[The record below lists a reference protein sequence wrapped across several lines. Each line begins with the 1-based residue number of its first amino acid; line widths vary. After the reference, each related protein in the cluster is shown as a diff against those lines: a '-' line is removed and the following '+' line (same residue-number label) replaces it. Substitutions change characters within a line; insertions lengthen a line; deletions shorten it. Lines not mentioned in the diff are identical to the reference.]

1 MLLEN
6 NFNPLCH
13 IMTSGAKHR
22 PAFTI
27 YQEMTFSHKN
37 LFLYDFKVQT
47 YLFFTVN
54 PIYCLDTLIGM
65 YLVYLLPTY
74 LLVTGELTD

>member
-1 MLLEN
+1 MLLEK

-13 IMTSGAKHR
+13 IMTSGAQHS

-47 YLFFTVN
+47 YLLFTVN
-54 PIYCLDTLIGM
+54 PTYSLDSYR

-74 LLVTGELTD
+74 LSVTGELPV

>member
-13 IMTSGAKHR
+13 IITSGAQHS

-54 PIYCLDTLIGM
+54 PTYSLDSLIGTVPNKS
-65 YLVYLLPTY
+65 YHF
-74 LLVTGELTD
+74 

>member
-13 IMTSGAKHR
+13 IITSGAQHS

-54 PIYCLDTLIGM
+54 P
-65 YLVYLLPTY
+65 TY
-74 LLVTGELTD
+74 SLGSLGT